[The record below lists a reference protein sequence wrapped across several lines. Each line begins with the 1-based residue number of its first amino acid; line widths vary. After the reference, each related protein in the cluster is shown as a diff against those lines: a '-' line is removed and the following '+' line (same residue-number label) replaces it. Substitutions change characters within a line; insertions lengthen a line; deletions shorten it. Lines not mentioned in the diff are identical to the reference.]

1 MFFFSNFYY
10 IYYRPLF
17 VLMSNGASY
26 VFRPFIERQKP
37 QPKQRIINAEYND
50 DPITTRR
57 RERALK
63 ALDEKLKQL
72 ENGPP
77 PS

>member
-1 MFFFSNFYY
+1 
-10 IYYRPLF
+10 
-17 VLMSNGASY
+17 MSNGASFL
-26 VFRPFIERQKP
+26 FRPFIERQKP
-37 QPKQRIINAEYND
+37 QMKPQVLNNEYND